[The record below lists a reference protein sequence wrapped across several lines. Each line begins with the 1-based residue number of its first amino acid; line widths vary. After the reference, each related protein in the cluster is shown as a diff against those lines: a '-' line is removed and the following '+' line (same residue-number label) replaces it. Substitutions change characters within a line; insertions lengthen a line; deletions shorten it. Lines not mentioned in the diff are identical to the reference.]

1 MKERKLEILG
11 ILSIAISFL
20 VVVSMLGYNS
30 FEDPGISPNVLV
42 ENPMGILGVFIAYFF
57 IKFSFGYSSFFLP
70 ILGMI
75 WGWWFFSNK
84 DRSSLKRISA
94 YLLCAM
100 ILISISLG
108 LLEINTFSNSEID
121 FNYSGLIGG
130 NIANLLASFFGI
142 IGTIVILLTSW
153 LILIRGYFSW
163 SFYVPFESVINLIKK
178 KSEDRKIT
186 SIEKKTEKEKRLHT
200 KDLIKK
206 IEEKQKEENYHS
218 VSNNKHEGKNTDDEK
233 IDDLKNENRSNDE
246 NKVVEDVD
254 GGTVEDVD
262 GGTVV
267 EDVDGGTVV
276 EDVDGGTVVEDVD
289 GGTVVEDVDNSL
301 SENASNQK
309 LESEFDKIEE
319 QGQTSEI
326 SSDKNIEV
334 GEVVKEEEVNI
345 DELQERK
352 APKRKY
358 QLPSSDLLEM
368 PIKIQEGMSK
378 DELVDRANFLTQS
391 LETFGVVGKVV
402 NVSPGPVITLFEVEP
417 AEGVRVNKFVQ
428 LSDDLARVMEA
439 SRVRVIAPIPG
450 KSSVGIEIPN
460 KDPDTVFF
468 RSIINSEKFAES
480 DAELTL
486 AIGKTT
492 SGEIST
498 LNLAKMPHL
507 LIAGTTG
514 SGKSVC
520 LNTIICSLLYNST
533 PEELKFVIVDPKKV
547 EMTLYKSLKGYH
559 LLGMEDFEESIVTKP
574 DNATLALRAVEKE
587 MSRRYDTLADA
598 VVRNIQ
604 EYNAKKVASSEE
616 IMPYIVVVVD
626 ELADLMMLNAKE
638 VEQPIARLAQLAR
651 AVGIHL
657 VIATQRPSVDVITGL
672 IKANF
677 PSRIAFQVASK
688 IDSRTILDMPGAEK
702 LIGRGDMLYLGS
714 GSSEPVRLHNAFL
727 SINEVE
733 AIMDHILSQPKSEE
747 LVLESVREQT
757 TIDADSGDNAEGDDE
772 LLNEAIKLV
781 IIHQQGS
788 ISLIQRRM
796 KVGYSR
802 AARLIDRMEQLG
814 VVGSFTGSKARE
826 VMVDETYLE
835 MINDD

>member
-1 MKERKLEILG
+1 MKERRLEILG
-11 ILSIAISFL
+11 ILCMATSFL
-20 VVVSMLGYNS
+20 ALISMVGYNPY
-30 FEDPGISPNVLV
+30 EDPGISPNVKV

-57 IKFSFGYSSFFLP
+57 IKFSFGYSSFLLP
-70 ILGMI
+70 VLGSV
-75 WGWWFFSNK
+75 WGWWFFSK
-84 DRSSLKRISA
+84 REASILSRISG
-94 YLLCAM
+94 YLLGVM
-100 ILISISLG
+100 LLISVTLG
-108 LLEINTFSNSEID
+108 LFEIGIYSSSGIE

-130 NIANLLASFFGI
+130 NLANFLVSFFGM
-142 IGTIVILLTSW
+142 IGSSIILLTSW
-153 LILIRGYFSW
+153 LVLIRGYFSW
-163 SFYVPFESVINLIKK
+163 SFYGPFDSLTNFIKK
-178 KSEDRKIT
+178 RQEDRKLV
-186 SIEKKTEKEKRLHT
+186 SVEQASEKEKRRHT
-200 KDLIKK
+200 LDLMQKIDEKQEQDMIVQENDIETTEDDLIGSGEIDATPEPLEKPS
-206 IEEKQKEENYHS
+206 EEIFNATGSTSGFSSAPVPEDSFYDETKNIDDIKDMSVEEENQQILETTEPS
-218 VSNNKHEGKNTDDEK
+218 EP
-233 IDDLKNENRSNDE
+233 NDE
-246 NKVVEDVD
+246 
-254 GGTVEDVD
+254 
-262 GGTVV
+262 
-267 EDVDGGTVV
+267 
-276 EDVDGGTVVEDVD
+276 
-289 GGTVVEDVDNSL
+289 
-301 SENASNQK
+301 
-309 LESEFDKIEE
+309 
-319 QGQTSEI
+319 
-326 SSDKNIEV
+326 NIEV
-334 GEVVKEEEVNI
+334 GEVVTEEEVNI
-345 DELQERK
+345 DELEARK

-358 QLPSSDLLEM
+358 QLPSSDLLEI
-368 PIKIQEGMSK
+368 PVKVQDGISK
-378 DELVDRANFLTQS
+378 DALVERANFLTQS

-460 KDPDTVFF
+460 RNPDTVFF

-480 DAELTL
+480 DSELSL

-498 LNLAKMPHL
+498 LDLVKMPHL

-520 LNTIICSLLYNST
+520 LNTIICSLLYRAN
-533 PEELKFVIVDPKKV
+533 PDELKFVIIDPKKV
-547 EMTLYKSLKGYH
+547 EMTLYKGLKGYH
-559 LLGMEDFEESIVTKP
+559 LLGMEDFDESIVTKP
-574 DNATLALRAVEKE
+574 ENATLALRAVEKE
-587 MSRRYDTLADA
+587 MGRRYDTLAEA

-604 EYNAKKVASSEE
+604 EYNSKMEAEGE
-616 IMPYIVVVVD
+616 PIMPYIVVVVD

-677 PSRIAFQVASK
+677 PSRIAFQVATK
-688 IDSRTILDMPGAEK
+688 IDSRTIIDTSGSEK

-714 GSSEPVRLHNAFL
+714 GSSELVRLHNAFL
-727 SINEVE
+727 SIGEIE
-733 AIMDHILSQPKSEE
+733 AIMDHIKSQPQTDE

-757 TIDADSGDNAEGDDE
+757 TLDDDSGEIGEDDDE
-772 LLNEAIKLV
+772 LLNEAINLV
-781 IIHQQGS
+781 VIHQQGS

-814 VVGSFTGSKARE
+814 IVGPFTGSKARE
-826 VMVDETYLE
+826 VMVDETYLQ
-835 MINDD
+835 MIDD

>member
-20 VVVSMLGYNS
+20 VIVSMLGYNS
-30 FEDPGISPNVLV
+30 FEDPGISPNVQV

-84 DRSSLKRISA
+84 DRSSLRRISV

-108 LLEINTFSNSEID
+108 LLEINAFANSEID

-130 NIANLLASFFGI
+130 NLANFLASFFGF
-142 IGTIVILLTSW
+142 IGSVVILLTSW
-153 LILIRGYFSW
+153 LVLIRGYFSW
-163 SFYVPFESVINLIKK
+163 SFYGPFEFLTNTIKK
-178 KSEDRKIT
+178 KNEDRKLI

-218 VSNNKHEGKNTDDEK
+218 VSKNIDEDNKT
-233 IDDLKNENRSNDE
+233 NDE
-246 NKVVEDVD
+246 SVEKVD
-254 GGTVEDVD
+254 GGESVEEAD
-262 GGTVV
+262 GGESV
-267 EDVDGGTVV
+267 EEADD
-276 EDVDGGTVVEDVD
+276 E
-289 GGTVVEDVDNSL
+289 L
-301 SENASNQK
+301 SSNAPNQQ
-309 LESEFDKIEE
+309 LESEFDKPVGLE
-319 QGQTSEI
+319 QESEV
-326 SSDKNIEV
+326 STDEKIEV

-460 KDPDTVFF
+460 RDPDTVFF

-480 DAELTL
+480 EAELTL

-507 LIAGTTG
+507 LIAGATG

-587 MSRRYDTLADA
+587 MSRRYDILADA

-604 EYNAKKVASSEE
+604 EYNAKKVASNEE

-688 IDSRTILDMPGAEK
+688 IDSRTILDTAGAEK

-733 AIMDHILSQPKSEE
+733 AIMDHILKQPKSEE

-757 TIDADSGDNAEGDDE
+757 TIDADSGDNADGDDE

-781 IIHQQGS
+781 VIHQQGS

-826 VMVDETYLE
+826 VMVDESYLE
-835 MINDD
+835 MIDDD

>member
-1 MKERKLEILG
+1 MKERRLEILG
-11 ILSIAISFL
+11 ILCMATSFL
-20 VVVSMLGYNS
+20 ALISMVGYNPY
-30 FEDPGISPNVLV
+30 EDPGISPNVKV

-70 ILGMI
+70 VLGI
-75 WGWWFFSNK
+75 VWGWWFFSK
-84 DRSSLKRISA
+84 REASILSRISG
-94 YLLCAM
+94 YLLGVM
-100 ILISISLG
+100 LLISVTLG
-108 LLEINTFSNSEID
+108 LFEIGIYSSSGIE

-130 NIANLLASFFGI
+130 NLANFLVSFFGM
-142 IGTIVILLTSW
+142 IGSSIILLTSW
-153 LILIRGYFSW
+153 LVLIRGYFSW
-163 SFYVPFESVINLIKK
+163 SFYGPFDSLTNFIKK
-178 KSEDRKIT
+178 RQEDRKLV
-186 SIEKKTEKEKRLHT
+186 SVEQASEKEKRRHT
-200 KDLIKK
+200 LDLMQK
-206 IEEKQKEENYHS
+206 IEEKQEQDVIVQENDTETTEDDLIGSGEIDATPEPLEKPSEKIFNATGSTSGFSSAPVPEDSFYDETKNIDDIKDMSVEEENQQILETTEPS
-218 VSNNKHEGKNTDDEK
+218 EP
-233 IDDLKNENRSNDE
+233 NDE
-246 NKVVEDVD
+246 
-254 GGTVEDVD
+254 
-262 GGTVV
+262 
-267 EDVDGGTVV
+267 
-276 EDVDGGTVVEDVD
+276 
-289 GGTVVEDVDNSL
+289 
-301 SENASNQK
+301 
-309 LESEFDKIEE
+309 
-319 QGQTSEI
+319 
-326 SSDKNIEV
+326 NIEV
-334 GEVVKEEEVNI
+334 GEVVTEEEVNI
-345 DELQERK
+345 DELEARK

-358 QLPSSDLLEM
+358 QLPSSDLLEI
-368 PIKIQEGMSK
+368 PVKVQDGISK
-378 DELVDRANFLTQS
+378 DALVERANFLTQS

-460 KDPDTVFF
+460 RNPDTVFF

-480 DAELTL
+480 DSELSL

-498 LNLAKMPHL
+498 LDLVKMPHL

-520 LNTIICSLLYNST
+520 LNTIICSLLYRAN
-533 PEELKFVIVDPKKV
+533 PDELKFVIIDPKKV
-547 EMTLYKSLKGYH
+547 EMTLYKGLKGYH
-559 LLGMEDFEESIVTKP
+559 LLGMEDFDESIVTKP
-574 DNATLALRAVEKE
+574 ENATLALRAVEKE
-587 MSRRYDTLADA
+587 MGRRYDTLAEA

-604 EYNAKKVASSEE
+604 EYNSKMEAEGE
-616 IMPYIVVVVD
+616 PIMPYIVVVVD

-677 PSRIAFQVASK
+677 PSRIAFQVATK
-688 IDSRTILDMPGAEK
+688 IDSRTIIDTSGAEK

-714 GSSEPVRLHNAFL
+714 GSSELVRLHNAFL
-727 SINEVE
+727 SISEIE
-733 AIMDHILSQPKSEE
+733 AIMDHIKSQPQTDE

-757 TIDADSGDNAEGDDE
+757 TLDDDSGEIGEDDDE
-772 LLNEAIKLV
+772 LLNEAINLV
-781 IIHQQGS
+781 VIHQQGS

-814 VVGSFTGSKARE
+814 IVGPFTGSKARE
-826 VMVDETYLE
+826 VMVDETYLQ
-835 MINDD
+835 MIDD

>member
-1 MKERKLEILG
+1 MKERRLEILG
-11 ILSIAISFL
+11 ILCMATSFL
-20 VVVSMLGYNS
+20 ALISMVGYNPY
-30 FEDPGISPNVLV
+30 EDPGISPNVMV

-57 IKFSFGYSSFFLP
+57 IKFTFGYSSFLLP
-70 ILGMI
+70 VLGSV
-75 WGWWFFSNK
+75 WGWWFFSK
-84 DRSSLKRISA
+84 REASILSRISG
-94 YLLCAM
+94 YLLGAM
-100 ILISISLG
+100 LLISVTLG
-108 LLEINTFSNSEID
+108 LFEIGMYSSSGIE

-130 NIANLLASFFGI
+130 NLANFLVSFFGMIGSSI
-142 IGTIVILLTSW
+142 IVLTSW
-153 LILIRGYFSW
+153 LLLIRGYFSW
-163 SFYVPFESVINLIKK
+163 SFYGPFDSLTNFIKK
-178 KSEDRKIT
+178 KQEDRKLV
-186 SIEKKTEKEKRLHT
+186 SVEQESEKEKRRHT
-200 KDLIKK
+200 KDLIRK
-206 IEEKQKEENYHS
+206 IEEKQKEEQVIPERYKE
-218 VSNNKHEGKNTDDEK
+218 VAVDDNSE
-233 IDDLKNENRSNDE
+233 I
-246 NKVVEDVD
+246 EDVD
-254 GGTVEDVD
+254 IDSKPTQDSVEEVINDPTVPLE
-262 GGTVV
+262 TFSAP
-267 EDVDGGTVV
+267 TP
-276 EDVDGGTVVEDVD
+276 
-289 GGTVVEDVDNSL
+289 
-301 SENASNQK
+301 ENDQFLQEGYSDETP
-309 LESEFDKIEE
+309 ESYVIEE
-319 QGQTSEI
+319 VQQGEQDTESLEPI
-326 SSDKNIEV
+326 DEDIEV
-334 GEVVKEEEVNI
+334 GEIVTEEEVNI
-345 DELQERK
+345 DELEARK

-358 QLPSSDLLEM
+358 QLPSSDLLEI
-368 PIKIQEGMSK
+368 PVKVLDGMSK
-378 DELVDRANFLTQS
+378 DELVDRANFLTLS

-460 KDPDTVFF
+460 RNPDTVFF

-480 DAELTL
+480 DTELTL

-520 LNTIICSLLYNST
+520 LNTIICSLLYRAN
-533 PEELKFVIVDPKKV
+533 PDELKFVIIDPKKV
-547 EMTLYKSLKGYH
+547 EMTLYNGLKGYH
-559 LLGMEDFEESIVTKP
+559 LLSMEDFDESIVTKP
-574 DNATLALRAVEKE
+574 ENATLALRAVEKE
-587 MSRRYDTLADA
+587 MGRRYDILADA

-604 EYNAKKVASSEE
+604 EYNSKMEAEGE
-616 IMPYIVVVVD
+616 PIMPYIVVVVD

-677 PSRIAFQVASK
+677 PSRIAFQVASR
-688 IDSRTILDMPGAEK
+688 IDSRVIIDMSGAEK

-727 SINEVE
+727 SIGEIE
-733 AIMDHILSQPKSEE
+733 AIMGHIKSQPQTDE

-757 TIDADSGDNAEGDDE
+757 TLDVDSGETGEGEDE

-781 IIHQQGS
+781 VIHQQGS

-814 VVGSFTGSKARE
+814 IVGPFTGSKARE
-826 VMVDETYLE
+826 VMVDETYMQ
-835 MINDD
+835 MIDD